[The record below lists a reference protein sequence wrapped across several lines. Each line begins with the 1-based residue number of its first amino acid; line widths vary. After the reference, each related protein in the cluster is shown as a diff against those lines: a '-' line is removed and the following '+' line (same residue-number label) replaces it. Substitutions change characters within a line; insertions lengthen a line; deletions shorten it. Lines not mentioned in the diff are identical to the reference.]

1 VLLARTSSA
10 SPFDSY
16 VAALSV
22 CNALLA
28 AVALRRKKELAAT
41 LQRGEAL
48 WDAQWIHPPAR

>member
-1 VLLARTSSA
+1 
-10 SPFDSY
+10 
-16 VAALSV
+16 VAALSI

-41 LQRGEAL
+41 LERGEAL